1 MFGIFTENKSF
12 KSEFNETVLPA
23 SITIGEFKEGMLIPV
38 DYWSIKQYY
47 ASWLSSLKK
56 GIYGKNNATLVV
68 SMYSPKVANFLFSWV
83 LYFRQEN
90 IIVQNKIIFLDEIK
104 NFSIDK
110 INEYTS
116 EYEAY
121 SEGEKVS
128 EWYTTIDEIKEFMTY
143 LESKMT

>member
-1 MFGIFTENKSF
+1 MEYQ
-12 KSEFNETVLPA
+12 
-23 SITIGEFKEGMLIPV
+23 TILCELALFF
-38 DYWSIKQYY
+38 
-47 ASWLSSLKK
+47 KK

-68 SMYSPKVANFLFSWV
+68 SMYSPKDANFLFSWV
-83 LYFRQEN
+83 LYFRQEDV
-90 IIVQNKIIFLDEIK
+90 IVQNKMIFLDEIN

-128 EWYTTIDEIKEFMTY
+128 EWYTTIDEVKEYMSY
-143 LESKMT
+143 LESKIS